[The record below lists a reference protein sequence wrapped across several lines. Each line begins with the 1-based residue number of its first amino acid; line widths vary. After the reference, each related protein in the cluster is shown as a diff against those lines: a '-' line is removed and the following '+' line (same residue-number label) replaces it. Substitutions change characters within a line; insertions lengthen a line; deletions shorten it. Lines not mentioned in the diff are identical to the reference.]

1 MAGNTDVFNA
11 MLAMINISTPWSE
24 MEVGTPFEAWW
35 TQQFGCE
42 LPSIQL
48 GGLSQQLEWVTGH
61 SCRAGINGRLKP
73 FSGLSDSA
81 QHLFGGKQASGG
93 GTVKLVMRPVWCM
106 SQANGEV
113 TVSSK
118 DRFWGIF
125 PCSGGMLNLA
135 PVSRDCI
142 HRSLP
147 GTLLETCPDAIVAVD
162 ALQHAI
168 TNVHANQP

>member
-42 LPSIQL
+42 LPSIHV
-48 GGLSQQLEWVTGH
+48 GSLSQQLEWVTGH

-81 QHLFGGKQASGG
+81 QHLFGGKQASGA

-113 TVSSK
+113 MVSDK

-125 PCSGGMLNLA
+125 PCSGSRLNLE

-142 HRSLP
+142 ERSP
-147 GTLLETCPDAIVAVD
+147 PHTLLETCPDAIVAID

-168 TNVHANQP
+168 ANVHQ